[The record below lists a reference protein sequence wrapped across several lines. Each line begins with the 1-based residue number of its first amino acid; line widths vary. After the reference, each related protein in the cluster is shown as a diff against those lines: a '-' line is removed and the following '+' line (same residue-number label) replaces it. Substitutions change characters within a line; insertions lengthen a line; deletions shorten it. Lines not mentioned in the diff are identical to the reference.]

1 MNCCKFKQHLAR
13 VFDDNLRTRQWQNW
27 VDYIIIGLIIIST
40 VEVFLSTFDNVA
52 EQYGAWLKAVDLF
65 TTLFFTIEVTLRI
78 WCADL
83 LDSKYKGFMG
93 RIRYCLSFY
102 GLIDVLSTYTF
113 YIAFLLPIPYALLKA
128 LRIARLMRV
137 FRYMKAF
144 RLLSKAISSKK
155 RELWVSLQFLGIV
168 TLILS
173 FILYFVEHTAQPEVY
188 DNGWTSVAWAFAQYI
203 GDPGGFADQ
212 PPITL
217 AGQIIACIVGIL
229 GIAIFAVPAGL
240 VGSAFSDVMDEE
252 RHEENAHEWAE
263 ELHNAFEHKLD
274 WATRFQIVPPYVTIP
289 EAQARIWH
297 KEEEILDAVSVSK
310 DMRLINLAV
319 TRPLG
324 EYSDDRLAVELFPL
338 NTSYGCCI
346 NRGSAVTIVAPSNC
360 VDPVIGHF
368 AYHVALLG
376 GFNYL
381 SREIGQQ
388 RPYRSYYLFDKE
400 EDIEGLPEFMSDL
413 RSFNSK
419 WIITLLASS
428 GHNEPDYPEQLH
440 FGYGGT
446 KGDETW
452 ETDIMHEPETMQ
464 RLYSALSSRIEA
476 NFGFKSERQKI
487 YDTASPRNYIRY
499 LSQPVNALFLRLA
512 WSLTCWDYRR
522 IAIAAA
528 MAETIRNTLLP
539 DEHYTIPESLKIK
552 QIGYN
557 LN

>member
-1 MNCCKFKQHLAR
+1 MQKIKRELAR
-13 VFDDNLRTRQWQNW
+13 VFDDNLRTKQWHNW
-27 VDYIIIGLIIIST
+27 GDYIIIGLIVVST
-40 VEVFLSTFDNVA
+40 VEVFLSTFDGFA
-52 EQYGAWLKAVDLF
+52 HRYGVWLQVVDLF
-65 TTLFFTIEVTLRI
+65 TTVFFTIEVTLRI

-83 LDSKYKGFMG
+83 IDDKYKGFWG
-93 RIRYCLSFY
+93 RVKYCFSFY

-144 RLLSKAISSKK
+144 RLLSEAISSKK

-173 FILYFVEHTAQPEVY
+173 FILYFVEHAAQPEVY
-188 DNGWTSVAWAFAQYI
+188 DNGWTSVVWAFAQYI

-212 PPITL
+212 PPVTL
-217 AGQIIACIVGIL
+217 VGQIIACIVGLL

-240 VGSAFSDVMDEE
+240 VGSAFSDVMDEK
-252 RHEENAHEWAE
+252 RHEESAAEWAE
-263 ELHNAFEHKLD
+263 ELHNAFEQKLD
-274 WATRFQIVPPYVTIP
+274 WMTRFQIVPPYITIP
-289 EAQARIWH
+289 EAQSRIWH
-297 KEEEILDAVSVSK
+297 KEEEILDAVCVSK

-324 EYSDDRLAVELFPL
+324 EYSDDRLAVELFPI

-346 NRGSAVTIVAPSNC
+346 NRNSSVTIVAPSNC
-360 VDPVIGHF
+360 VDPVIGYF
-368 AYHVALLG
+368 AYHVALFG

-388 RPYRSYYLFDKE
+388 RPYRSYYLFDSE

-413 RSFNSK
+413 CSFNSK

-428 GHNEPDYPEQLH
+428 GYNEPDYPEQLH
-440 FGYGGT
+440 FGYGGK

-452 ETDIMHEPETMQ
+452 ETDIMHEPGTMQ
-464 RLYSALSSRIEA
+464 QLYESLSSRIETDY
-476 NFGFKSERQKI
+476 GFKSECQKN
-487 YDTASPRNYIRY
+487 YDTASPRNYIRHID
-499 LSQPVNALFLRLA
+499 QPVNALFLRLA

-522 IAIAAA
+522 IAIAAT
-528 MAETIRNTLLP
+528 MAETIRTTLLP
-539 DEHYTIPESLKIK
+539 DEHYTLPESLKIK

-557 LN
+557 LI